1 VRLRL
6 LGCEVPLG
14 GSSRERSENAERKG
28 RGLVMRATVWFK
40 DKNDRSC
47 VFMSGVLTS
56 IALSIA
62 DNLMLEE
69 FTENAWVEED

>member
-1 VRLRL
+1 
-6 LGCEVPLG
+6 
-14 GSSRERSENAERKG
+14 
-28 RGLVMRATVWFK
+28 
-40 DKNDRSC
+40 
-47 VFMSGVLTS
+47 MSGVLTS